1 MKYVFFAYNCK
12 DSYDVYTHGDNSF
25 LMYESMWVW
34 TNASNILFSHHCYD
48 NVNNIYY
55 SYNCTFW
62 TNNCFWCSGL
72 KNKSYCILNK
82 QYTKEQYE
90 KLVSK
95 IIEYMQKTWEWW
107 EFFPS
112 SISPFWYNE
121 TVANEYFPLKKEDV
135 IFCHS
140 ELDSESF
147 GKENLDFKK
156 DPEINSG
163 WQLLNSGWQ
172 LLHWNI
178 FNRSDYEAPFPKVE
192 KIIKANMLPDNI
204 KEIPDYAS
212 LRVDENIPH
221 TLYDD
226 YTYKRPAGF
235 EIYGKRYIAKDWKE
249 VFVYTCEV
257 LAQVDRDKF
266 QNFLLDKSMQGRKIQ
281 YFCKDASLIRAPRKI
296 KGTDI
301 FVMTNMS
308 ANQIRN
314 VIERM
319 LRKYN
324 LKVNDYKLFLK
335 ADYTDRHE

>member
-1 MKYVFFAYNCK
+1 M
-12 DSYDVYTHGDNSF
+12 
-25 LMYESMWVW
+25 
-34 TNASNILFSHHCYD
+34 
-48 NVNNIYY
+48 
-55 SYNCTFW
+55 
-62 TNNCFWCSGL
+62 
-72 KNKSYCILNK
+72 
-82 QYTKEQYE
+82 E
-90 KLVSK
+90 KLINFIKIEFPKDALEIQYGIELLNQCIGGSVESVKNAFAVAIDNRDFDKLNTLQDALKTIDEIQSK
-95 IIEYMQKTWEWW
+95 LEKYIDMIQVDENIEKEIIQR
-107 EFFPS
+107 
-112 SISPFWYNE
+112 
-121 TVANEYFPLKKEDV
+121 
-135 IFCHS
+135 
-140 ELDSESF
+140 ELD
-147 GKENLDFKK
+147 G
-156 DPEINSG
+156 
-163 WQLLNSGWQ
+163 
-172 LLHWNI
+172 
-178 FNRSDYEAPFPKVE
+178 
-192 KIIKANMLPDNI
+192 DNI

-335 ADYTDRHE
+335 ADYTERHE